1 MTEKPRHL
9 IEAAL
14 KYKQIPITICLL
26 TCLAGLYYIFTMPRQ
41 EFPEMKVRQGL
52 VIAVYPG
59 ASAQQVDEQVAK
71 PLQNYLFTFK
81 EVDRAKTYS
90 QSREGQV
97 VIFVDVVPDLK
108 ETDPFWAKLRL
119 GLADMKGTLPPQVVA
134 VLGVS
139 DFGDASAI
147 LLTVTS
153 KTRSYRELE
162 YYLEKLE
169 DRLRTN
175 PAVSKLKHSGLQR
188 EQITVYIDPARL
200 AHYGIRPAMLTAA
213 LQLEG
218 MLGYGG
224 SVKGKDLEL
233 PIHLPPR
240 FNSEADV
247 AEQIIYSSPGGEI
260 VRVKDIATVRREY
273 DVDNSFVE
281 VNGGRALV
289 LSMEA
294 RFGHNIVKFGKQ
306 VDEVI
311 AEFRKTIPPDI
322 EFSRASDMPGVVQK
336 SVNRFFFD
344 FAMAI
349 ASVILVTILLL
360 PARVA
365 AVAAI
370 TIPICVLQTVLGLRF
385 IGVEINNVS
394 LVALVVVLGMIVDNA
409 IIVIDNHVEKLD
421 HGTDLWE
428 AAWTS
433 AKELMIPVFTATL
446 AIIATFAM
454 LPVFMQGSTADF
466 VDPLYYTV
474 IISLSISML
483 VAMLL
488 VPALSYAFIKTGLK
502 HGGAKTEAKTTMLER
517 VQKAYDTT
525 LEKIM
530 LNPGRT
536 VKGGVAAIALGILLF
551 ALVPQ
556 QLFPTLERNQFPVEI
571 YFKQGTTLEKNAE
584 ITRKIAAILKPDK
597 RTMDVI
603 SFIGDSSPRFHT
615 SYAPQMPAKNYSQI
629 LVITHEDKD
638 VDAIL
643 AEYGPK
649 YTEAFPE
656 AHVRFKQLN
665 FLPAEAPIEIRV
677 SGDDLL
683 AVKAAA
689 AKIKKAAAGDPDVI
703 WLRDDYR
710 DPTLSADLQLN
721 TEAANRLGIT
731 RGMLG
736 FAMAMNRGGLPV
748 STVWEGDYP
757 RSVVLKYDTAKSA
770 APEKLE
776 DQYVSGLLSPSP
788 VLVRQIARLKPA
800 FTDGQVVR
808 RNGRLTITIRADVAF
823 GKLADPVLSRME
835 KKINKLELPTS
846 IQVGYGGEREKRLE
860 DFIPITYA
868 LLVSML
874 LIFIILLFQFRT
886 VRLALLIMATMPL
899 SIIGGALGLLLMGYP
914 FGLTAFLGV
923 IGLFGMVVRNGIILI
938 SYAHELEAKGM
949 SVHAAA
955 TAAGKRRLRPILLT
969 ASAAAVGVVP
979 LILSGSLLWGPLGTV
994 ICFGLIGST
1003 VLTLLVL
1010 PAAYAR
1016 YGETEEAAK

>member
-1 MTEKPRHL
+1 MTDKPRHL

-14 KYKQIPITICLL
+14 KYRQIPITICVL
-26 TCLAGLYYIFTMPRQ
+26 TCLAGLYYLFTMPRQ

-52 VIAVYPG
+52 VVAVYPG
-59 ASAQQVDEQVAK
+59 ASARQVDEQVAK

-119 GLADMKGTLPPQVVA
+119 GLADMKGTLPPQVLTVF
-134 VLGVS
+134 GVS

-175 PAVSKLKHSGLQR
+175 PAVSKLKHYGLQR
-188 EQITVYIDPARL
+188 EQITVYVDPARL
-200 AHYGIRPAMLTAA
+200 ANYGIKPAMLTAA

-224 SVKGKDLEL
+224 SVKGRDLEL

-247 AEQIIYSSPGGEI
+247 AEQIVYSSPGGEI
-260 VRVKDIATVRREY
+260 VRIKDIAAVKREY

-311 AEFRKTIPPDI
+311 ADFRKTIPPDI

-349 ASVILVTILLL
+349 LSVILVTVLLL

-370 TIPICVLQTVLGLRF
+370 TIPICVMQTVLGLKF
-385 IGVEINNVS
+385 IGVEINNIS

-421 HGTDLWE
+421 HGTDVWE

-454 LPVFMQGSTADF
+454 LPFFVQGSTADF
-466 VDPLYYTV
+466 VGPMYYTV
-474 IISLSISML
+474 IISLTISMV

-488 VPALSYAFIKTGLK
+488 VPTLSYTFIKTGLK
-502 HGGAKTEAKTTMLER
+502 HAAAGGDGKPTMLER
-517 VQKAYDTT
+517 MQNAYDAL

-530 LNPGRT
+530 TDPGKA
-536 VKGGVAAIALGILLF
+536 VKGGAAAIALGIILF

-584 ITRKIAAILKPDK
+584 TTRKIAAILKQDK
-597 RTMDVI
+597 RVKDVI

-629 LVITHEDKD
+629 VVITRKDKH
-638 VDAIL
+638 VDEML

-649 YTEAFPE
+649 YSEAFPE

-665 FLPAEAPIEIRV
+665 FLAAEAPIEIRV
-677 SGDDLL
+677 SGDDIR
-683 AVKAAA
+683 AIKEAAARIKAAV
-689 AKIKKAAAGDPDVI
+689 AGDPDVT

-721 TEAANRLGIT
+721 SEAANRLGIT

-757 RSVVLKYDTAKSA
+757 RSVVLKYDKARSS

-776 DQYVSGLLSPSP
+776 DQYVSGLLSPRP
-788 VLVRQIARLKPA
+788 VLLRQVARLKPG

-808 RNGRLTITIRADVAF
+808 RNGRLTITIRADIAP
-823 GKLADPVLSRME
+823 GKLSDPVLTKME
-835 KKINKLELPTS
+835 KKIGKLDLPAVQ
-846 IQVGYGGEREKRLE
+846 IAYGGEREKRAE
-860 DFIPITYA
+860 DFVPITHA
-868 LLVSML
+868 LLASML

-899 SIIGGALGLLLMGYP
+899 SIIGGALGLHLMRYP

-955 TAAGKRRLRPILLT
+955 TAAGKRRLRPIFLT

-979 LILSGSLLWGPLGTV
+979 LILSGSLLWGPLGTM

-1016 YGETEEAAK
+1016 YGEKEEAAK